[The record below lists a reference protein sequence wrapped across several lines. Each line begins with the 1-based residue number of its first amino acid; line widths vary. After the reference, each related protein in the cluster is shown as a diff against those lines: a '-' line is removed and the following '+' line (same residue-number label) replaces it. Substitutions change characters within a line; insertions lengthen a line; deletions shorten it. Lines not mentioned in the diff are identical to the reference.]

1 MLIEWE
7 NKLAEFNT
15 LLTHIINQTEQLATT
30 LELNNKTIELMR
42 KEQALMKKNQDV
54 FLHIMRKA
62 QKDTDQ
68 FKQSEK
74 MFKACHTAFVQVREA
89 CTCLREELGEATGQ
103 IVHDTWPCEC

>member
-1 MLIEWE
+1 MS
-7 NKLAEFNT
+7 AELEV
-15 LLTHIINQTEQLATT
+15 LLTHLI
-30 LELNNKTIELMR
+30 NKTDLLAIAIEKTDKQIELMR
-42 KEQALMKKNQDV
+42 NEQALMKKNQDV
-54 FLHIMRKA
+54 FLHIMKKA

-103 IVHDTWPCEC
+103 IILDSWPC

>member
-1 MLIEWE
+1 MFQDWE
-7 NKLAEFNT
+7 KKLNEFEV
-15 LLTHIINQTEQLATT
+15 LLTHIINKIDLLATAI
-30 LELNNKTIELMR
+30 EKTDENIEIMR
-42 KEQALMKKNQDV
+42 NEQALMKKNQDV
-54 FLHIMRKA
+54 FLHIMKKA

-103 IVHDTWPCEC
+103 IIQDTWPC

>member
-1 MLIEWE
+1 MS
-7 NKLAEFNT
+7 AELEV
-15 LLTHIINQTEQLATT
+15 LLTHLI
-30 LELNNKTIELMR
+30 NKTDLLAIAIEKTDKQIELMR
-42 KEQALMKKNQDV
+42 NEQALMKKNQDV
-54 FLHIMRKA
+54 FLHIMKKA

-103 IVHDTWPCEC
+103 IIQDSWPC

>member
-1 MLIEWE
+1 MS
-7 NKLAEFNT
+7 AELEV
-15 LLTHIINQTEQLATT
+15 LLTHLI
-30 LELNNKTIELMR
+30 NKTDLLAIAIEKTDKQIELMR
-42 KEQALMKKNQDV
+42 NEQALMKKNQDV
-54 FLHIMRKA
+54 FLHIMKKA

-103 IVHDTWPCEC
+103 IIQDTWPC